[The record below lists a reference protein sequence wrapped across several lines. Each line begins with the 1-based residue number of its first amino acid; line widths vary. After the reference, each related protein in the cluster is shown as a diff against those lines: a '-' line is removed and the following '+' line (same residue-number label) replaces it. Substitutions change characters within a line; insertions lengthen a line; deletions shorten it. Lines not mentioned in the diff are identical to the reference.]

1 MKSILEVFTQGNTK
15 EKLAVIAD
23 LTTIAGI
30 SIATIIA
37 GLLTLVAKTDKL
49 DVGNLFGVVIISL

>member
-23 LTTIAGI
+23 LAYYREG
-30 SIATIIA
+30 
-37 GLLTLVAKTDKL
+37 DR
-49 DVGNLFGVVIISL
+49 